1 MATVTAKTSININAQ
16 PEDVFE
22 YIKNLKYHYY
32 WNPSLRMLSHEGE
45 LEEGMSYETESV
57 VLKDIVVKSRNHVTK
72 LVPNKEIDVANSMGT
87 VKYESS
93 ITLANRSHA
102 TLVVC
107 RIDVLTESKVF
118 GLTLPVLKQLA
129 KKELQT
135 DLQALKFAVE
145 NNIGK

>member
-1 MATVTAKTSININAQ
+1 MATVSARTSINIKAK
-16 PEDVFE
+16 PTDVFE
-22 YIKNLKYHYY
+22 YIKNLKYYYY

-45 LEEGMSYETESV
+45 LEEGMTYESESV
-57 VLKDIVVKSRNHVTK
+57 VLRDIVIKSQNVVTK
-72 LVPNKEIDVANSMGT
+72 LVPNKEIDVTNNMGT
-87 VKYESS
+87 VKYDSS
-93 ITLANRSHA
+93 ITLTDRSHA

-107 RIDVLTESKVF
+107 RIDVLTESRAF

-129 KKELQT
+129 QRELQT